1 MQGKNSTETTVTI
14 LSDFPVRSEIL
25 VENFMTELILC
36 RFHYAGIN
44 PIWAGGAITAPSA
57 VNCGTPAGI
66 NSQVLID

>member
-44 PIWAGGAITAPSA
+44 PIWAGG
-57 VNCGTPAGI
+57 
-66 NSQVLID
+66 QLQHHQRLIVARLPELTHRF